1 MVANEH
7 KVFPKKINDP
17 LFSIVKQFFKQRHEI
32 VNEQGNLVERYLA
45 DVRYSDL
52 KPEDFMIESVYTDDD
67 GSKKICLVKRD
78 KSFARVDIPV
88 STVSVV
94 TIAKDFNREVVV
106 CNTLT
111 DFKNKF
117 NRKEVQG
124 KLLHLVWRN
133 ALGFCVKNEEA
144 LSLTKFNELMG
155 DIFFEKSEFYRE
167 SETFIDKK
175 DFTSGG
181 VLITDDSV
189 GTEPVHL
196 FVEELVQEQLDLN
209 TVTDNFPS
217 SLSGKRGE
225 EVRFTNL
232 FTVNGIDVT
241 AKTELTYISKNGYIS
256 GKQSPNKLESI
267 FTFIKGSVTSVLN
280 DEVEIGINVTHDDY
294 IFSKVVT
301 VGFVINQDEVGNL
314 VVSAQT
320 SSIRTSTL
328 YKLGIVVKCQ
338 ANGVEVI
345 PDVYPNWLTCKLT
358 NDKYTLDKTWKDGLL
373 YIGVPTTILPDY
385 NSSFKDLITG
395 EFSYQG
401 NKGNLFVELEVTK
414 PLGEQEQLEL
424 VNLEPVLIKG
434 EKGDIG
440 NVNYQV
446 TLKGSVL
453 ALNQCGLNTGLVGQ
467 RQLVNVT
474 EIDTES
480 FGYEIVQ
487 DSNSPGMVI
496 TDVINL
502 GLKYPSSNGE
512 LYTRS
517 DKLDVEVIKVST
529 VDITPRTSFNK
540 TVTKYQKG
548 PLPFQ
553 VYINGNESSDKVRS
567 VTVEN
572 SETSP
577 VIINFDPWTI
587 KETWIVV
594 DGSTQTSLQTV
605 NFKFKVLVDGI
616 EKDFSWEQEFEILG
630 YTGPELALIPGTK
643 DIEGRE
649 LENGEF
655 DVCVYNKRERINNR
669 VLYKPELST
678 LHPNVTFNGLK
689 KVTDQSI
696 TIGYSLI
703 EQGLV
708 TSILK
713 YADPNE
719 PELSG
724 ELNVITGISPSYPLK
739 VNMDGMVSIESYL
752 SNKLNVSVV
761 YNGVSVSLND
771 PRVSVNVKL
780 SSNEVYVKSIEPNGI
795 ILETTKSVPMG
806 EIDIS
811 EIDLE
816 VRLLD
821 GTSLYRKEVGGLVQ
835 VTRKV
840 ITSITVE
847 LLTKTFAASTK
858 QALTYKLK
866 DQTDS
871 YIYNA
876 KTAGVGYFNDKPDL
890 PTIIGTD
897 SFIELI
903 DPDNGIYQ
911 SHLMLSHL
919 GGNGG
924 FIISVNLGGMTVSS
938 SRVGIEVNPVIPK
951 VSEVSDGIAVLNV
964 NSDID
969 FTVKLDKYLEQGS
982 VLNAIKL
989 GKVTFDPTY
998 IVSVKNLVKV
1008 NEEGVYSI
1016 TVLSNGKIGNT
1027 QLRVI
1032 LTTNENGFEKDW
1044 DVIVPVVMKK

>member
-32 VNEQGNLVERYLA
+32 VNEQGNIVERHLT
-45 DVRYSDL
+45 DTRYSDL

-88 STVSVV
+88 SKVSIV
-94 TIAKDFNREVVV
+94 TIAKDFNKEVVV
-106 CNTLT
+106 CSTLT

-133 ALGFCVKNEEA
+133 ALGYCVKNEEA
-144 LSLTKFNELMG
+144 LGLEKFNELMG

-241 AKTELTYISKNGYIS
+241 AKTELSYRSKNGFIS

-267 FTFIKGSVTSVLN
+267 FTFIKGSISSVLN
-280 DEVEIGINVTHDDY
+280 DEVEICINVTHDDY
-294 IFSKVVT
+294 IFSKTVT
-301 VGFVINQDEVGNL
+301 VGFVINQDEVGNI
-314 VVSAQT
+314 VVSTQT
-320 SSIRTSTL
+320 ETIRTSTL
-328 YKLGIVVKCQ
+328 YKLGIVVKCRV
-338 ANGVEVI
+338 NGTEVT

-395 EFSYQG
+395 EFSYQEE
-401 NKGNLFVELEVTK
+401 KGNLFVELEVTK
-414 PLGEQEQLEL
+414 PLGKQEQLEL

-440 NVNYQV
+440 NINYQV
-446 TLKGSVL
+446 TLKGSGIT
-453 ALNQCGLNTGLVGQ
+453 LNQCGLNRGLVGQ

-496 TDVINL
+496 TDSINL
-502 GLKYPSSNGE
+502 GLKHPASNGE

-529 VDITPRTSFNK
+529 VDLRPRTSFNK

-567 VTVEN
+567 VTIDN

-594 DGSTQTSLQTV
+594 GGGTQTSLQTV

-630 YTGPELALIPGTK
+630 YVGPDLVLSPKSK
-643 DIEGRE
+643 DLEGRE
-649 LENGEF
+649 LETGEF
-655 DVCVYNKRERINNR
+655 DVCVYNKRERINTR
-669 VLYKPELST
+669 VQYKPELST
-678 LHPNVTFNGLK
+678 LYPNINFNPLK
-689 KVTDQSI
+689 KVTEQFI
-696 TIGYSLI
+696 TIGYSLV
-703 EQGLV
+703 EQGSV
-708 TSILK
+708 ASILK
-713 YADPNE
+713 FNDRNN
-719 PELSG
+719 SDDIG
-724 ELNVITGISPSYPLK
+724 ELLVNSEIQPSYPLK
-739 VNMDGMVSIESYL
+739 VNMDGTVSIESYL
-752 SNKLNVSVV
+752 NNKLNVSVS
-761 YNGVSVSLND
+761 YNGSSVLLTD
-771 PRVSVNVKL
+771 PRITVDVKL
-780 SSNEVYVKSIEPNGI
+780 SSSEVLVKSIEPDGI
-795 ILETTKSVPMG
+795 VLETTKSVPMG
-806 EIDIS
+806 DIDIS

-821 GTSLYRKEVGGLVQ
+821 GVSLYRKEVGGLVQ

-840 ITSITVE
+840 ITSVTVE

-858 QALTYKLK
+858 QAITYKLK
-866 DQTDS
+866 DQTGS

-876 KTAGVGYFNDKPDL
+876 RTAGVGYINDNPEL
-890 PTIIGTD
+890 PVIIGTD
-897 SFIELI
+897 SFIELV
-903 DPDNGIYQ
+903 DPVNGIYQ

-924 FIISVNLGGMTVSS
+924 FIVSVNLGGITVSS
-938 SRVGIEVNPVIPK
+938 DKVGIEVNPAVPK
-951 VSEVSDGIAVLNV
+951 VSEVSNGIAVLNV

-969 FTVKLDKYLEQGS
+969 FTVKLDKYNEPD
-982 VLNAIKL
+982 VPLNAIEIS
-989 GKVTFDPTY
+989 KVDFDPTF
-998 IVSVKNLVKV
+998 ISSINSKVKLLEDGKYRINV
-1008 NEEGVYSI
+1008 GS
-1016 TVLSNGKIGNT
+1016 TGKIGET
-1027 QLRVI
+1027 QLRVV
-1032 LTTNENGFEKDW
+1032 LTDNERSW
-1044 DVIVPVVMKK
+1044 DVIVIVEMKR

>member
-1 MVANEH
+1 MLVSEH

-32 VNEQGNLVERYLA
+32 VNEQGDLVERYLA

-52 KPEDFMIESVYTDDD
+52 KPEDFMIESVYIDDD
-67 GSKKICLVKRD
+67 GSKRICLVKRD

-88 STVSVV
+88 STVSIV
-94 TIAKDFNREVVV
+94 TIAKDFNRDVVV

-133 ALGFCVKNEEA
+133 ALGFCIKNEEA
-144 LSLTKFNELMG
+144 LGLEKFNELMG

-189 GTEPVHL
+189 GTEQVHL

-217 SLSGKRGE
+217 SFSGKRGE
-225 EVRFTNL
+225 EVRFINL
-232 FTVNGIDVT
+232 FTVGDIDVT
-241 AKTELTYISKNGYIS
+241 AKTELTYRSKNSYIS

-267 FTFIKGSVTSVLN
+267 FTFIKGSMSSVLN
-280 DEVEIGINVTHDDY
+280 DEVEISINVTHDDY

-301 VGFVINQDEVGNL
+301 VGFVINHDEVGNL
-314 VVSAQT
+314 IVSAQT
-320 SSIRTSTL
+320 ETIRTSTL

-338 ANGVEVI
+338 VNGVEVI
-345 PDVYPNWLTCKLT
+345 PDVYPNFLTCKLT

-395 EFSYQG
+395 EFGYQEE
-401 NKGNLFVELEVTK
+401 KGNLFVELEVTK

-467 RQLVNVT
+467 RQLINVT

-496 TDVINL
+496 TDSINL
-502 GLKYPSSNGE
+502 GLKHPASNGE
-512 LYTRS
+512 LHTRS
-517 DKLDVEVIKVST
+517 DKLYVEVIKVST
-529 VDITPRTSFNK
+529 VDLRPRTSFNK

-567 VTVEN
+567 VTIEN

-594 DGSTQTSLQTV
+594 DSGTQTSLQTV

-630 YTGPELALIPGTK
+630 YVGPDLVLIPGTK
-643 DIEGRE
+643 YIEGRE
-649 LENGEF
+649 LETGEF
-655 DVCVYNKRERINNR
+655 DVCVYNKRERINTR
-669 VLYKPELST
+669 VQYKPELST
-678 LHPNVTFNGLK
+678 LYPNINFNPLK
-689 KVTDQSI
+689 KVTEQFI
-696 TIGYSLI
+696 TIGYSLV
-703 EQGLV
+703 EQGSV
-708 TSILK
+708 ASILK
-713 YADPNE
+713 FNDRNN
-719 PELSG
+719 SDDIG
-724 ELNVITGISPSYPLK
+724 ELLVNSEIQPSYPLK
-739 VNMDGMVSIESYL
+739 VNMDGTVSIESYL
-752 SNKLNVSVV
+752 NNKLNVSVS
-761 YNGVSVSLND
+761 YNGSSVLLTD
-771 PRVSVNVKL
+771 PRITVDVKL
-780 SSNEVYVKSIEPNGI
+780 SSSEVLVKSIEPDGI
-795 ILETTKSVPMG
+795 VLETTKSVPMG
-806 EIDIS
+806 DIDIS

-821 GTSLYRKEVGGLVQ
+821 GVSLYRKEVGGLVQ

-840 ITSITVE
+840 ITSVTVE

-858 QALTYKLK
+858 QAITYKLK

-876 KTAGVGYFNDKPDL
+876 KTAGVGYLNNNPDL

-903 DPDNGIYQ
+903 DPVNGIYQ

-924 FIISVNLGGMTVSS
+924 FTISVNLGRVTVSS
-938 SRVGIEVNPVIPK
+938 DKVGIEVNPVVPK
-951 VSEVSDGIAVLNV
+951 VPEVSNAIAVLNV

-969 FTVKLDKYLEQGS
+969 FTVKLDKYNEPD
-982 VLNAIKL
+982 VPLNAMDI
-989 GKVTFDPTY
+989 GKVDFDPTFISSINSKVKLLEDGKY
-998 IVSVKNLVKV
+998 RINVS
-1008 NEEGVYSI
+1008 S
-1016 TVLSNGKIGNT
+1016 TGKIGET

-1032 LTTNENGFEKDW
+1032 LTDKERSW
-1044 DVIVPVVMKK
+1044 DVIVNVEMKR

>member
-1 MVANEH
+1 MVAIEH

-32 VNEQGNLVERYLA
+32 VNEQGNIVERHLA
-45 DVRYSDL
+45 DTRYSDL

-67 GSKKICLVKRD
+67 GSRKICLVKRD

-88 STVSVV
+88 TTVSMV

-106 CNTLT
+106 CSTLT

-133 ALGFCVKNEEA
+133 ALGFCIKNEEA
-144 LSLTKFNELMG
+144 LGLEKFNELMG

-225 EVRFTNL
+225 EVRFINL
-232 FTVNGIDVT
+232 FTVGDIDVT
-241 AKTELTYISKNGYIS
+241 AKTELTYRSKNGFIS

-267 FTFIKGSVTSVLN
+267 FTFIKGSAGSVLN
-280 DEVEIGINVTHDDY
+280 DEVEISINVTHDDY

-301 VGFVINQDEVGNL
+301 VGFVVNHDEVGNL

-320 SSIRTSTL
+320 ETIRTSTL
-328 YKLGIVVKCQ
+328 YKLGIVVKCRV
-338 ANGVEVI
+338 NGTEI
-345 PDVYPNWLTCKLT
+345 TPDVYPNWLTCKLT

-373 YIGVPTTILPDY
+373 YIGVPTTILPDH

-395 EFSYQG
+395 EFSYQEE
-401 NKGNLFVELEVTK
+401 KGNLFVELEVTK

-446 TLKGSVL
+446 TLKGSVI
-453 ALNQCGLNTGLVGQ
+453 ALNQCGVNTGLVGQ
-467 RQLVNVT
+467 RQLINVT
-474 EIDTES
+474 EVDTGR

-487 DSNSPGMVI
+487 DSNSPGMII
-496 TDVINL
+496 TDTINF
-502 GLKYPSSNGE
+502 GLKYPASNGE
-512 LYTRS
+512 LYSRT
-517 DKLDVEVIKVST
+517 DKLNVEVIKVST
-529 VDITPRTSFNK
+529 VDLRPRTSFNK

-553 VYINGNESSDKVRS
+553 VYINGNESSDKIRS

-594 DGSTQTSLQTV
+594 GGGTQTSLQTV

-630 YTGPELALIPGTK
+630 YTGPELVLIPGTK

-678 LHPNVTFNGLK
+678 LHSNVTFSGLK
-689 KVTDQSI
+689 KVTDQFI

-708 TSILK
+708 TSILRCV
-713 YADPNE
+713 DPNE
-719 PELSG
+719 PGLLG
-724 ELNVITGISPSYPLK
+724 ELNVITDISPSYPLK
-739 VNMDGMVSIESYL
+739 VIMDGVVSIESYL
-752 SNKLNVSVV
+752 SNKLNVSVI
-761 YNGVSVSLND
+761 YNGFNLYLND
-771 PRVSVNVKL
+771 PRVTVNVKL
-780 SSNEVYVKSIEPNGI
+780 SSNEVFVKSIEPNGI

-858 QALTYKLK
+858 QAITYKLK
-866 DQTDS
+866 DQTGS

-876 KTAGVGYFNDKPDL
+876 RTAGVGYFNDNPEL

-903 DPDNGIYQ
+903 DPINGVYQ

-919 GGNGG
+919 GGKAG
-924 FIISVNLGGMTVSS
+924 FIISVNLGGTVVRSDKNE
-938 SRVGIEVNPVIPK
+938 IEVNPTIPK
-951 VSEVSDGIAVLNV
+951 VTDVTDGIAVLNV
-964 NSDID
+964 NTDID
-969 FTVKLDKYLEQGS
+969 FTVKLDKYNNPNVL
-982 VLNAIKL
+982 LNADII
-989 GKVTFDPTY
+989 GNISFDPTY
-998 IVSVKNLVKV
+998 IHAVSKGVKLVEDGRYRINV
-1008 NEEGVYSI
+1008 SS
-1016 TVLSNGKIGNT
+1016 TGKIGET

-1032 LTTNENGFEKDW
+1032 LTDKERSW
-1044 DVIVPVVMKK
+1044 DVIVKVEMKR